1 MHFEPPR
8 PSNHDERVLPLI
20 NIIFLL
26 LIFFMIVGRLSTV
39 EPFELE
45 PPKSASEAPA
55 DLDDQ
60 INLSM
65 SADAE
70 VALNGELIAL
80 EILEARLSALLDKEP
95 KPPLQLKADGNA
107 KAEDVLLLLD
117 RVRAAGG
124 EKMHLITL
132 PRDR

>member
-1 MHFEPPR
+1 
-8 PSNHDERVLPLI
+8 LI